1 MIDPHPPAPPAHPQ
15 SGFRIG
21 ISVTCGIPLKLFVG
35 GGDWGQML
43 LQGVLAIQEQ
53 VLGNLHTVARSGQQQ
68 FHHLLT
74 FRPA

>member
-1 MIDPHPPAPPAHPQ
+1 
-15 SGFRIG
+15 
-21 ISVTCGIPLKLFVG
+21 
-35 GGDWGQML
+35 ML